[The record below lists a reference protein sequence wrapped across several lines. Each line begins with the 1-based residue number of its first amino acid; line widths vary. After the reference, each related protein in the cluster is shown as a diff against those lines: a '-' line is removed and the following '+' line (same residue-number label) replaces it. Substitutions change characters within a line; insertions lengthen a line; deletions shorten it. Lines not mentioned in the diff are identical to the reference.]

1 MKMTRRYF
9 LKSAGLMS
17 LYCGLSPIFADIED
31 VKVTRNKTLVVI
43 FLRGGMDGLN
53 FIVPYNDPH
62 YYTLRNSLAIPKSGE
77 NAVVNLDNFFG
88 LHPKAASLAPF
99 FAEGSAVALHAVGYS
114 QNTRSHFEEQDVWE
128 TGVIGNTVNSDGWLN
143 RHLLT
148 SQGHGPIRAISI
160 GENLPRILRGQA
172 PAYSIR
178 GLDNLAIPKEL
189 QESQMM
195 AALESAYSLPA
206 DKNDATYQLS
216 QASKETLDSIEIL
229 QKVANNPYN
238 PKVAYP
244 NTPLGKKLQ
253 QTAQLIKANIGV
265 EVVEIDY
272 GGWDTHRQQG
282 GVIGRYANMVENLS
296 DSISSFAKDL
306 QSKLDDVLVITI
318 SDFGRTAKEN
328 GTRGTDHGWANCM
341 FVMGGSV
348 KKQKKP
354 VITDWPGLAPE
365 LLYQGR
371 DLKHTIDF
379 RDVLAE
385 VVGSH
390 LGNNNLQKIL
400 PQHQFQKVG
409 FLS

>member
-9 LKSAGLMS
+9 LKSAGLLS
-17 LYCGLSPIFADIED
+17 LYCGLSPILADIED

-62 YYTLRNSLAIPKSGE
+62 YYQLRNSLAIPKSGE
-77 NAVVNLDNFFG
+77 NAALDLDGFFG

-148 SQGHGPIRAISI
+148 SEGHGPIRAISI
-160 GENLPRILRGQA
+160 GDNLPRILRGKA

-195 AALESAYSLPA
+195 AALESAYSSPT
-206 DKNDATYQLS
+206 DKNNAAYQLS
-216 QASKETLDSIEIL
+216 QAGKETLDSIEIL

-238 PKVAYP
+238 PKVTYP

-253 QTAQLIKANIGV
+253 QTAQLIKANIGI

-282 GVIGRYANMVENLS
+282 GVNGRYANMVQNLS
-296 DSISSFAKDL
+296 QSISSFAKDL

-318 SDFGRTAKEN
+318 SDFGRTAREN

-341 FVMGGSV
+341 FVMGGGV

-354 VITDWPGLAPE
+354 IIANWPGLAPE
-365 LLYQGR
+365 QLYQGR

-385 VVGSH
+385 VVGTH

-400 PQHQFQKVG
+400 PQHQFKKVD
-409 FLS
+409 FLN

>member
-1 MKMTRRYF
+1 MTRRYF
-9 LKSAGLMS
+9 LKSAGLLS

-62 YYTLRNSLAIPKSGE
+62 YYELRNSIAIPKSGE

-148 SQGHGPIRAISI
+148 SEGHGPIRAISI

-238 PKVAYP
+238 PKVTYP

-253 QTAQLIKANIGV
+253 QTAQLIKANIGI

-282 GVIGRYANMVENLS
+282 GIIGPYANMVENLS
-296 DSISSFAKDL
+296 NSISSFAKDL

-354 VITDWPGLAPE
+354 IITDWPGLAPE

-400 PQHQFQKVG
+400 PQHEFKKVG